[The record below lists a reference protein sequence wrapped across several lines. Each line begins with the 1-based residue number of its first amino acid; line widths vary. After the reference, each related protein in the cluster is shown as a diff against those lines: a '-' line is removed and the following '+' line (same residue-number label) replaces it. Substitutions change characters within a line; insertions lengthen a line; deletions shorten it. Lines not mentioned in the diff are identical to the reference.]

1 MRSADERADELTAA
15 IYAALLGET
24 GWQDFLDRL
33 NGFTPGALST
43 LFFHDLRA
51 RAGAVAYVSGSEGRE
66 KALQDYEGYYS
77 NLNPWM
83 KKVAAT
89 PVGRGIIGE
98 EIVPRDVFNRS
109 EYYNDYVHRNGLET
123 GVGLTLHRD
132 RGCYF
137 LLSTLTDDRDVDR
150 NLERA
155 HVLTRIAPH
164 LKRVFRYYRSG
175 DAHAAGLDL
184 GEGIG
189 NASRLGL
196 IVVNDDLRVV
206 KTSVAG
212 EQVLAVGD
220 PVGLDAMGRV
230 RFSSSELQ
238 ASLQTMLQHGYF
250 GQATRILDDPQT
262 GVRLIRVGGDRA
274 TEFFAGTTIAILVG
288 DPQGNVKSH
297 LLALAAAQGLSPAE
311 TRVFAGIVAGQ
322 SLTEI
327 ALASG
332 IKRETVRSQLKSIFA
347 KTGTGSQGDIVR
359 LATGI
364 LRPN

>member
-1 MRSADERADELTAA
+1 MRSADERAEELTAA

-24 GWQDFLDRL
+24 GWQAFLDRL

-51 RAGAVAYVSGSEGRE
+51 RAGAVAFVSGSEGRE
-66 KALQDYEGYYS
+66 TALQDYEGYYS
-77 NLNPWM
+77 NRNPWM
-83 KKVAAT
+83 RKVAAT

-98 EIVPRDVFNRS
+98 EIVPREEFNRS
-109 EYYNDYVHRNGLET
+109 EYYSDYIRQNGLET
-123 GVGLTLHRD
+123 GVGLTLHKD

-137 LLSTLTDDRDVDR
+137 LLSTLSDDRDVER

-155 HVLTRIAPH
+155 HVFTRIAPH

-175 DAHAAGLDL
+175 EAHAAGLAL

-189 NASRLGL
+189 NAGRLGL
-196 IVVNDDLRVV
+196 IVVNDDLRVIR
-206 KTSVAG
+206 TSVAG
-212 EQVLAVGD
+212 ERVLAGGD

-230 RFSSSELQ
+230 RFASPDLQ
-238 ASLQTMLQHGYF
+238 AALQALLQHRHF
-250 GQATRILDDPQT
+250 GQATRIVDDPQT

-274 TEFFAGTTIAILVG
+274 AAFFAGTTIAILVG
-288 DPQGNVKSH
+288 DPQGNVRPH
-297 LLALAAAQGLSPAE
+297 LQALAAAQGLSPAE
-311 TRVFAGIVAGQ
+311 TRVFAGIVAGR

-332 IKRETVRSQLKSIFA
+332 TKRETVRTQLKSIFA
-347 KTGTGSQGDIVR
+347 KTGTASQSDIVR

-364 LRPN
+364 LRAD